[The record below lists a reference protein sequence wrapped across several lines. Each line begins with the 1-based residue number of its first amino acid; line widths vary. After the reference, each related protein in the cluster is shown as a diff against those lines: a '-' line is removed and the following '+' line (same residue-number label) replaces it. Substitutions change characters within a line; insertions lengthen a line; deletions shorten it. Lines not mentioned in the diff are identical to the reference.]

1 MADASVPQ
9 LKIELVNKSGLP
21 DDRVFF
27 GFVGGAGSELQAVN
41 LGDGKPV
48 PFSTYESP
56 NWYTFGALKSGIGVT
71 RFIGGRIYVCHNAP
85 WTFMRPNYEP
95 SPVNPNDPNYLKRYD
110 KMELTYQGSQYDVA
124 DTTSIDYF
132 SIPME
137 LYVSKNGVPAGSV
150 TASPA
155 DKVVTALGAIT
166 SPVGGAVISG
176 EGGKLVRV
184 IGPGVY
190 PPPPGLPAS
199 PYDDF
204 QSYLRY
210 LRADY
215 APTRGGTIATIK
227 GRFGGVGKNPT
238 TPETKPQDYDFRATI
253 DDALTVTLKGATTL
267 LGEHTLVLTKVNLIG
282 PSGIYGANPDFT
294 IDGKST
300 YPLNDVYG
308 WMIGDLLSGLNIG
321 AVGST
326 VTPAGAGTPVGEMDS
341 QQWFKLKDYFGALQP
356 GRKGNYNQ
364 WAATMAP
371 LSQAYNF
378 AYSDRFAHVVATLNP
393 AVVDT
398 LQIVVMGDK

>member
-1 MADASVPQ
+1 
-9 LKIELVNKSGLP
+9 
-21 DDRVFF
+21 
-27 GFVGGAGSELQAVN
+27 
-41 LGDGKPV
+41 
-48 PFSTYESP
+48 
-56 NWYTFGALKSGIGVT
+56 
-71 RFIGGRIYVCHNAP
+71 
-85 WTFMRPNYEP
+85 
-95 SPVNPNDPNYLKRYD
+95 
-110 KMELTYQGSQYDVA
+110 
-124 DTTSIDYF
+124 
-132 SIPME
+132 ME
-137 LYVSKNGVPAGSV
+137 LYVSKSGSPVGSV
-150 TASPA
+150 TASPT
-155 DKVVTALGAIT
+155 DKVLAALGAIT
-166 SPVGGAVISG
+166 SPVRGAVISG
-176 EGGKLVRV
+176 RNGDFVRV

-210 LRADY
+210 LQGEY
-215 APTRGGTIATIK
+215 APARGGIVATIK

-238 TPETKPQDYDFRATI
+238 TPETKPQDYDFKATI
-253 DDALTVTLKGATTL
+253 DAALNITLRGATTL
-267 LGEHTLVLTKVNLIG
+267 LGERTLVLTRANLVG

-326 VTPAGAGTPVGEMDS
+326 ATPAGAAKPVGEMDS

-356 GRKGNYNQ
+356 GSSGNYNQ
-364 WAATMAP
+364 WAAAMAP

>member
-1 MADASVPQ
+1 MAQQ
-9 LKIELVNKSGLP
+9 LKVTLVNKSGLS
-21 DDRVFF
+21 DDKVFV
-27 GFVGGAGSELQAVN
+27 GFVGGSGSELEAVN
-41 LGDGKPV
+41 LADGKPL
-48 PFSTYESP
+48 FLSQYMKP
-56 NWYTFGALKSGIGVT
+56 NWYPLSALTSGIGMA
-71 RFIGGRIYVCHNAP
+71 RFIGGRVYVCYEAP
-85 WTFMRPNYEP
+85 WTFARAGYEP
-95 SPVNPNDPNYLKRYD
+95 SPVNPTDPDYLKRYD
-110 KMELTYQGSQYDVA
+110 KMEMTYTGSEYDVA
-124 DTTSIDYF
+124 DTTSIDFF

-137 LYVSKNGVPAGSV
+137 LYVSKAGRPVSSV
-150 TASPA
+150 TASPT
-155 DKVVTALGAIT
+155 DKVVAALGAVT
-166 SPVGGAVISG
+166 SPARGAVISDP
-176 EGGKLVRV
+176 GGKLVRV

-210 LRADY
+210 LQADY
-215 APTRGGTIATIK
+215 APARGGTVATIK
-227 GRFGGVGKNPT
+227 GRFGGVGKSPT

-253 DDALTVTLKGATTL
+253 DEALNVTLKGATTL
-267 LGEHTLVLTKVNLIG
+267 LGERTLVLTKANLIG

-308 WMIGDLLSGLNIG
+308 WMVGDLLSGLNIG

-326 VTPAGAGTPVGEMDS
+326 VTPAGAAKPVGEMDS
-341 QQWFKLKDYFGALQP
+341 QQWFKLKDYFAALQP
-356 GRKGNYNQ
+356 GRSGNYNR

-378 AYSDRFAHVVATLNP
+378 AYSDRFAHVVATLDP